1 MHITTE
7 PVLKQDWLDRPLWDR
22 LYREAGVRQ
31 PPHRFQC
38 TPRLMRRY
46 LKRIGVSVEQYR
58 EMTGFSTLKAF
69 QEANPSVPLW
79 AFVGMVLEEKTPRE
93 YSL

>member
-1 MHITTE
+1 
-7 PVLKQDWLDRPLWDR
+7 
-22 LYREAGVRQ
+22 
-31 PPHRFQC
+31 
-38 TPRLMRRY
+38 MRRY

-79 AFVGMVLEEKTPRE
+79 AFVGMVLEAKTPRE

>member
-7 PVLKQDWLDRPLWDR
+7 PLLKQDWLDRALWGR

-31 PPHRFQC
+31 PPHRLPC

-46 LKRIGVSVEQYR
+46 LKRVAVSVEQYR
-58 EMTGFSTLKAF
+58 EITGFSTLKAF

-79 AFVGMVLEEKTPRE
+79 AFIGMVLEAKTLRE